1 MDTSDRLPAEER
13 DRELKQHRIA
23 VVSYLR
29 TIQGYLK
36 SINFLLSVI
45 AVAAVVSAIALV
57 WG

>member
-29 TIQGYLK
+29 NIQGYLK